1 MEKRPFAELGLSP
14 ESLKAVAKMGF
25 EEASPIQTAVIPTI
39 LAGRDVVG
47 QSSTGSGKTAAFA
60 LPAIERVDPHLR
72 AVQVLILCPTRELAV
87 QVAEETGKLAQ
98 FKRGVMGVPIYGGQS
113 YDRQYRALAAGA
125 QVVIGTPGRVMDHM
139 ERGTLKLDKLRLVIL
154 DETDRMLDMGFR
166 DDIEHILKAVPEKR
180 QLLFFSATIPRAIQD
195 LITRY
200 SKDPAWIKIESVAQN
215 APQVEQVYF
224 EVDRRSKIE
233 ALTRLIDV
241 YDFRYGIIFC
251 STKIMVD
258 ELDEHLHSRGYSTD
272 RLHGDITQAQRD
284 RVMDKFRRRGF
295 EFLVATDVAAR
306 GLDVDDLE
314 VVFNFD
320 LPNDAED
327 YTHRIG
333 RTGRA
338 GRKGRAFTFVSGQE
352 IYKLQSMVRWAKLD
366 LRRERIPS
374 LDEVDEARANVFFEK
389 IRATLDGKQFT
400 PHDRMIDRLLDQG
413 YASTDIC
420 SALIHLLQGAPGAAA
435 PAKKKAA
442 PIAAPAF
449 PDEDARPK
457 SRYGGPK
464 PHAAVHKSEKQPGP
478 ASPDHTD
485 QPSKAPKWVEEKS
498 HASKKVD
505 RVVPDPVSPEA
516 PWGQVAPPPSAHD
529 DGSRPP
535 MAEGGDSDDG
545 GPRRSKYERAART
558 GREPGKTT
566 VFLNVGRKH
575 LVTPA
580 DIVGKIAGVTRLPA
594 SVVGAIDIHQRHV
607 LVDVEAEHAALI
619 VKKLAGIRL
628 KGEALAPTFVPAT
641 KIPWLALSLT
651 TTFSRRIPEAAS
663 RTVPTFTLGV
673 ANLRIPIPNT
683 LEFALLIKIASE
695 RSLAVTVCPAGSDPI
710 TS

>member
-1 MEKRPFAELGLSP
+1 MEKLRFTELGLSADI
-14 ESLKAVAKMGF
+14 LKAVDKMGF

-39 LAGRDVVG
+39 MAGRDVVG
-47 QSSTGSGKTAAFA
+47 QSSTGSGKTVAFA
-60 LPAIERVDPHLR
+60 IPAIEKVDPKIR

-87 QVAEETGKLAQ
+87 QVAEETGKIAL

-113 YDRQYRALAAGA
+113 YERQFRALDAGA

-139 ERGTLKLDKLRLVIL
+139 ERGSMKLDKLKMVIL

-166 DDIEHILKAVPEKR
+166 DDIEHILKSVPATR

-195 LITRY
+195 LIGRY

-215 APQVEQVYF
+215 RPQVVQTYF

-241 YDFRYGIIFC
+241 NDFRYGIIFC

-258 ELDEHLHSRGYSTD
+258 DLDEHLHSRGYMTD
-272 RLHGDITQAQRD
+272 RLHGDISQTQRD

-327 YTHRIG
+327 YTHRVG

-338 GRKGRAFTFVSGQE
+338 GRKGQAFTFVSGQE

-366 LRRERIPS
+366 IARGKIPS
-374 LDEVDEARANVFFEK
+374 LDEVEEARTSVFFEK
-389 IRATLDGKQFT
+389 IRATLDEKKFK

-420 SALIHLLQGAPGAAA
+420 SALISMLQGAAGAAGGPGGGGGGGGASAPTKVAGASAKKGFGDASPVAASAPSASSAPSGAATVKPVVAAAQKATKAA
-435 PAKKKAA
+435 PAWAKPVAGPKAA
-442 PIAAPAF
+442 EAALKAKAEVVERAAPAAVAKKEVRDVAEQDAGGSPAL
-449 PDEDARPK
+449 PDEERDEIRARK
-457 SRYGGPK
+457 
-464 PHAAVHKSEKQPGP
+464 
-478 ASPDHTD
+478 
-485 QPSKAPKWVEEKS
+485 
-498 HASKKVD
+498 
-505 RVVPDPVSPEA
+505 
-516 PWGQVAPPPSAHD
+516 
-529 DGSRPP
+529 
-535 MAEGGDSDDG
+535 
-545 GPRRSKYERAART
+545 SKYERPART
-558 GREPGKTT
+558 GREPGMKTIY
-566 VFLNVGRKH
+566 LNVGRKQ

-594 SVVGAIDIHQRHV
+594 NVVGALDIHQRHT
-607 LVDVEAEHAALI
+607 LADVAEAEAEFI
-619 VKKLAGIRL
+619 VQKLAGIKL
-628 KGEALAPTFVPAT
+628 KGIALEPAIAT
-641 KIPWLALSLT
+641 
-651 TTFSRRIPEAAS
+651 PEHAKQA
-663 RTVPTFTLGV
+663 
-673 ANLRIPIPNT
+673 
-683 LEFALLIKIASE
+683 
-695 RSLAVTVCPAGSDPI
+695 D
-710 TS
+710 

>member
-14 ESLKAVAKMGF
+14 DILKAVEKMGF
-25 EEASPIQTAVIPTI
+25 EEASPIQTAVIPVALTGKDI
-39 LAGRDVVG
+39 VG
-47 QSSTGSGKTAAFA
+47 MSSTGSGKTAAFA
-60 LPAIERVDPHLR
+60 IPAIERVDPKIR

-87 QVAEETGKLAQ
+87 QVAEETGKIAL

-113 YDRQYRALAAGA
+113 YERQFRALAAGA
-125 QVVIGTPGRVMDHM
+125 QVVIGTPGRVMDDM
-139 ERGTLKLDKLRLVIL
+139 ERGTLKLDKLKLVIL
-154 DETDRMLDMGFR
+154 DETGRMLDTGFR
-166 DDIEHILKAVPEKR
+166 DDIEHILKAVPAKR

-195 LITRY
+195 LISRY

-258 ELDEHLHSRGYSTD
+258 ELDEHLHARGYATD

-366 LRRERIPS
+366 IRRERIPS

-389 IRATLDGKQFT
+389 IRATLDGKQLT

-413 YASTDIC
+413 FASTDIC
-420 SALIHLLQGAPGAAA
+420 SALIHLLQGAPGATAPAA
-435 PAKKKAA
+435 AKKKAPA
-442 PIAAPAF
+442 AAPAF

-457 SRYGGPK
+457 ARYGGPK
-464 PHAAVHKSEKQPGP
+464 PHAAVQKTE
-478 ASPDHTD
+478 
-485 QPSKAPKWVEEKS
+485 V
-498 HASKKVD
+498 KVG
-505 RVVPDPVSPEA
+505 RGV
-516 PWGQVAPPPSAHD
+516 PSA
-529 DGSRPP
+529 
-535 MAEGGDSDDG
+535 
-545 GPRRSKYERAART
+545 
-558 GREPGKTT
+558 PGTT
-566 VFLNVGRKH
+566 
-575 LVTPA
+575 
-580 DIVGKIAGVTRLPA
+580 
-594 SVVGAIDIHQRHV
+594 
-607 LVDVEAEHAALI
+607 
-619 VKKLAGIRL
+619 
-628 KGEALAPTFVPAT
+628 
-641 KIPWLALSLT
+641 
-651 TTFSRRIPEAAS
+651 PEW
-663 RTVPTFTLGV
+663 V
-673 ANLRIPIPNT
+673 A
-683 LEFALLIKIASE
+683 
-695 RSLAVTVCPAGSDPI
+695 
-710 TS
+710 